1 MDFGVVFSPLPGPS
15 VSATRPFSDW
25 MRAAETVCTTLVH
38 AGFRYIVFTH
48 SYQYG
53 GMQPLI
59 TMARLAPAADPL
71 RIATQVLLLPLLNA
85 ADVAYNVVTLDHIC
99 AGRLDLGI
107 GLAYHLKEVPLGAI
121 TRQERVP
128 KFVEA
133 LEVMKQFWTGEE
145 VHHEGRYWNI
155 QGTRM
160 ALRPYQQPH
169 PPLWIAAHG
178 HGAAAR
184 AGQLGDGLIIGPQVS
199 HQDVQALVQTF
210 RHTWQQCHTAPPTRV
225 GAWRPILI
233 GANSQDALERG
244 QQSGLLTFSR
254 YHEGAMQEPGT
265 VPLRLTFGADAT
277 EWAIAGNYQD
287 CREGLQRCRDAM
299 GLTHVTC
306 QFHNLPDDLAVRL
319 AYLEGFGAEVIRP
332 LAGQ

>member
-1 MDFGVVFSPLPGPS
+1 MDFGVVFSPLLGPQ
-15 VSATRPFSDW
+15 VGVTRSFSDW
-25 MRAAETVCTTLVH
+25 MRAAETVCPILAR
-38 AGFRYIVFTH
+38 AGFRSLVFTH

-53 GMQPLI
+53 GMQPLV
-59 TMARLAPAADPL
+59 TMARLAPAAAPL
-71 RIATQVLLLPLLNA
+71 RMATQVLLLPLLNA
-85 ADVAYNVVTLDHIC
+85 VDVAYNVVTLDHIC

-107 GLAYHLKEVPLGAI
+107 GLAYHLKEVPLGGI

-145 VHHEGRYWNI
+145 VHHEGRYFTVD
-155 QGTRM
+155 GTRM
-160 ALRPYQQPH
+160 GLRPYQQPH
-169 PPLWIAAHG
+169 PPLWIAAHS

-210 RHTWQQCHTAPPTRV
+210 RHTWQQGHSAPPTRV

-233 GANSQDALERG
+233 GSNPYEAVEQGLN
-244 QQSGLLTFSR
+244 SGLLTFSR
-254 YHEGAMQEPGT
+254 YHEGAMQESGT
-265 VPLRLTFGADAT
+265 VPLRLMLGADAAA
-277 EWAIAGNYQD
+277 WAIAGNYQD
-287 CREGLQRCRDAM
+287 CREGLERCRDEM

-306 QFHNLPDDLAVRL
+306 QFHNLPEAVSARL
-319 AYLEGFGAEVIRP
+319 EYLEGFGTEVIQK
-332 LAGQ
+332 LAG

>member
-15 VSATRPFSDW
+15 VGATRSFGDW
-25 MRAAETVCTTLVH
+25 MRAAETVCSMLTR
-38 AGFRYIVFTH
+38 AGFRSIVFTH

-53 GMQPLI
+53 GMQPLV

-71 RIATQVLLLPLLNA
+71 RMSTQVLLLPLLNA

-107 GLAYHLKEVPLGAI
+107 GLAYHLKEVPLGGI

-145 VHHEGRYWNI
+145 VHYEGRYFTGH
-155 QGTRM
+155 GTRM
-160 ALRPYQQPH
+160 GLRPYQQPH
-169 PPLWIAAHG
+169 PPLWIAAHS

-210 RHTWQQCHTAPPTRV
+210 RHTWQQGHSAPPTRV

-233 GANSQDALERG
+233 GPNPHEAVEQAL
-244 QQSGLLTFSR
+244 QSGRLTFSR
-254 YHEGAMQEPGT
+254 YHEGAMQESGT
-265 VPLRLTFGADAT
+265 VPLRLTLGADAL
-277 EWAIAGNYQD
+277 EWAITGNYQD
-287 CREGLQRCRDAM
+287 CREGLERCRDEM

-306 QFHNLPDDLAVRL
+306 QFHNLPDVLSARL
-319 AYLEGFGAEVIRP
+319 EYLEGFGTEVIQK
-332 LAGQ
+332 LAG

>member
-1 MDFGVVFSPLPGPS
+1 MDFGAVFSPLPGSP
-15 VSATRPFSDW
+15 VGATRPFSDL
-25 MRAAETVCTTLVH
+25 MRAAETVCTTLAR
-38 AGFRYIVFTH
+38 AGFRSIVLTH

-53 GMQPLI
+53 GMQPLV

-71 RIATQVLLLPLLNA
+71 RMATQVLLLPLLNA

-99 AGRLDLGI
+99 TGRLDLGI
-107 GLAYHLKEVPLGAI
+107 GLAYHLKEVPLGGI

-145 VHHEGRYWNI
+145 VHHEGRYFTVH
-155 QGTRM
+155 GTRM
-160 ALRPYQQPH
+160 GLRPYQQPH
-169 PPLWIAAHG
+169 PPLWIAAHS

-199 HQDVQALVQTF
+199 HQDVQTLVQTF
-210 RHTWQQCHTAPPTRV
+210 RRTWQQGHSEPPTRV
-225 GAWRPILI
+225 GAWRPVLI
-233 GANSQDALERG
+233 GANPHEAVQQGLKSER
-244 QQSGLLTFSR
+244 LTFSR

-265 VPLRLTFGADAT
+265 VPLRLTLGADAL

-287 CREGLQRCRDAM
+287 CRAGLERCRDEM

-306 QFHNLPDDLAVRL
+306 QFHNLPEALSARL
-319 AYLEGFGAEVIRP
+319 EYLEGFGTEVIQK
-332 LAGQ
+332 LSG

>member
-1 MDFGVVFSPLPGPS
+1 MDFGVVFSPLPGPP
-15 VSATRPFSDW
+15 VGAMRPFSDW
-25 MRAAETVCTTLVH
+25 MRTAETVCTALAR
-38 AGFRYIVFTH
+38 AGFRFIVFTH

-53 GMQPLI
+53 GMQPLV

-71 RIATQVLLLPLLNA
+71 RMATQVLLLPLLNA

-99 AGRLDLGI
+99 SGRLDLGI
-107 GLAYHLKEVPLGAI
+107 GLAYHLKEVPLGGI

-145 VHHEGRYWNI
+145 VHHEGRYFTVH
-155 QGTRM
+155 GTRM
-160 ALRPYQQPH
+160 GLRPYQQPH
-169 PPLWIAAHG
+169 PPLWIAAHS

-210 RHTWQQCHTAPPTRV
+210 RHTWQQGHNEPPTRV

-233 GANSQDALERG
+233 GANPHEAVEQGLKSG
-244 QQSGLLTFSR
+244 QLTFSR
-254 YHEGAMQEPGT
+254 YHEGAMQELGT
-265 VPLRLTFGADAT
+265 VPLRLTLGTDAS

-287 CREGLQRCRDAM
+287 CREGLERCRDEM

-306 QFHNLPDDLAVRL
+306 QFHNLPEALSARL
-319 AYLEGFGAEVIRP
+319 EYLEGFGTEVIQK
-332 LAGQ
+332 LAG